1 MEDSTQENLRTI
13 NKQTIS
19 DQSKT
24 CPICQSKKVKTFGMN
39 ARMEFDAIGI
49 SGPFPTITYICTEC
63 GYLMFFKEVIIDLD
77 ELDKL
82 K

>member
-1 MEDSTQENLRTI
+1 MEQNTQENLRTI

-19 DQSKT
+19 NQSKT
-24 CPICQSKKVKTFGMN
+24 CPICQSNKVKTMGMN
-39 ARMEFDAIGI
+39 ARMEFDAVGF

-63 GYLMFFKEVIIDLD
+63 GYLMLFKEVIIDLN